1 MCAGCIIW
9 SGSQQF
15 SSQNASC
22 YHPLNTS
29 HGIFPPFPDR
39 TAGQRYLIDCEGCG
53 AWGLCENCNLT
64 GDTRVPVC
72 AVVLDHST
80 SPAATGTLEELELE
94 PGYWRAT
101 NTSKIVRPCYN
112 GYACVGGAA
121 VTEYCSE
128 GYEGPCERSC
138 VRWCSWSATQEG
150 ATCGVFPGWRA
161 TYNDARRCQAGR
173 REFLTQTA
181 AASDILV
188 PGCTPF
194 VPFQQ
199 PDCAVCEE
207 GYAPGLSFSCS
218 SCSDEGNRALRVF
231 VAAVIVVLVV
241 AVGIAVLV
249 DLTTVR
255 AKPGRKDCCAAG
267 FRRLQ
272 GSIRFQSL
280 KIAVVT
286 WQIITQVTCS
296 NDRSIPPQ
304 VRLGVSE
311 GLHAGRLW
319 LMPALSDKEWNQSK
333 NGTMSDRGSSEGF
346 TVAVFRVHA

>member
-1 MCAGCIIW
+1 MDDPNAPTTFIPAVKLAFVSYGSTRYICAPVASFGLVH
-9 SGSQQF
+9 
-15 SSQNASC
+15 SSSPRRT
-22 YHPLNTS
+22 PLAIQNTS
-29 HGIFPPFPDR
+29 HGTFPPFPDL

-80 SPAATGTLEELELE
+80 SPAATGTLEELGLE

-112 GYACVGGAA
+112 GDACVGGAVVA
-121 VTEYCSE
+121 EYCSE

-150 ATCGVFPGWRA
+150 ATCGVLPGCHA
-161 TYNDARRCQAGR
+161 TYNNARRCQAGR

-181 AASDILV
+181 AAAAAGIVV
-188 PGCTPF
+188 PDCTPF

-255 AKPGRKDCCAAG
+255 AKPERKDCCPAG
-267 FRRLQ
+267 FR
-272 GSIRFQSL
+272 GSRAAS
-280 KIAVVT
+280 V
-286 WQIITQVTCS
+286 S
-296 NDRSIPPQ
+296 NRS
-304 VRLGVSE
+304 RS
-311 GLHAGRLW
+311 RW
-319 LMPALSDKEWNQSK
+319 
-333 NGTMSDRGSSEGF
+333 
-346 TVAVFRVHA
+346 